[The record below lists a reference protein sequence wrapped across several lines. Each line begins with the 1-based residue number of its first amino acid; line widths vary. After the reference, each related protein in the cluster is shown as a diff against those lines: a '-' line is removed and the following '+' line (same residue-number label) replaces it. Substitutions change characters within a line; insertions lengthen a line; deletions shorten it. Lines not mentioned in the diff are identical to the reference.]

1 MIRIRPDPN
10 FADTNGTFGLYK
22 KLLAKVFRNFSR
34 LNSFF
39 KVFMFWKDPEPSKQT
54 ICIGSGSELNYSDPA
69 TLLLKGHGLKT
80 RQKYLKEKKQDL
92 FFADF
97 FYSFATEL
105 PIAIISRS

>member
-22 KLLAKVFRNFSR
+22 KLLATVFRNFSR

-69 TLLLKGHGLKT
+69 TPKIFEGEEARPLFRGFFFIVLL
-80 RQKYLKEKKQDL
+80 QNYL
-92 FFADF
+92 
-97 FYSFATEL
+97 
-105 PIAIISRS
+105 